1 MRRLQKKDEER
12 NKRAYEREKERERR
26 NVFNFLNK
34 TLGDKNDQDNESEA
48 ALDVKQS
55 SSKDLNIEQFKI
67 TEDKKRIE
75 REIVKLNTSLIKYP
89 SGSNGHR
96 SINMQILEKDKELSN
111 LIQKEN
117 QITKEQIHR
126 KDKRKMT
133 VF

>member
-55 SSKDLNIEQFKI
+55 SSRDLNIEQFKI